1 MCQRSVGGL
10 VFESSLEAVRLRDFQ
25 RRCMGPRF
33 DSEVLQISDTYCCF
47 RIASEPV
54 MTWSRVLFIARVIVA
69 FLSLAVAAASCG
81 DSPTS
86 PSRQPPLAD
95 GMFVLS
101 LLGGTSECGDLKNPQ
116 AGTAIS
122 VQLRASHSGEVWI
135 GKAATAADGDFEM
148 RLARTT
154 EPVTLPGGFG
164 PLRSGDTSVAGTLQG
179 TATDSYLHTPTFIL
193 SGTSAVF
200 GSSVTI
206 NGIVRVPPGTFAEGR
221 NTSALTFSRAG
232 VSSTC
237 PASAAGWTLNGPL

>member
-1 MCQRSVGGL
+1 
-10 VFESSLEAVRLRDFQ
+10 
-25 RRCMGPRF
+25 
-33 DSEVLQISDTYCCF
+33 
-47 RIASEPV
+47 
-54 MTWSRVLFIARVIVA
+54 MTWSRVFFIARVIVA
-69 FLSLAVAAASCG
+69 LLSLAVAAASCG

-122 VQLRASHSGEVWI
+122 VQLRASHTGEVWI
-135 GKAATAADGDFEM
+135 GRAATALDGDFEI
-148 RLARTT
+148 RLARTAD
-154 EPVTLPGGFG
+154 PVSALGG
-164 PLRSGDTSVAGTLQG
+164 PLRLNDIPVAGTLQG